1 MIGATRAPP
10 ELGPDDPNKLLPAVH
25 RVVSLVKRWLL
36 ETHHGS
42 YDEAHLFSY
51 LDEFVFRFN
60 RRRSRSRG
68 MVFFRELE
76 LAVGHEPVRLQDL
89 IANRRQRKKPPVP
102 PQRRGHPAS
111 LERAN
116 AERPWRRAAL
126 HSG

>member
-60 RRRSRSRG
+60 R
-68 MVFFRELE
+68 
-76 LAVGHEPVRLQDL
+76 
-89 IANRRQRKKPPVP
+89 
-102 PQRRGHPAS
+102 
-111 LERAN
+111 
-116 AERPWRRAAL
+116 
-126 HSG
+126 